1 MRFKIY
7 LKTIVLLA
15 VAAALR
21 FVIAARFLESENLLV
36 QLVSILACLVIGGV
50 VIYEVAKYVEEI
62 TSVLKDRTGLAG
74 GLLQAF
80 GTAFPDMAL
89 GITAAISSLSLVG
102 TNQLLAIQYAIVAA
116 STTFGSNIYNIAHAG
131 WCVYRQNKANSS
143 GQNIKMFPLIGFGT
157 VQPLSRH
164 NIKPKVV
171 EINTALSVLTALS
184 ALTAVTVLSMV
195 FFGKVGPIE
204 GIAGDLYQLK
214 WYIGVLMLAL
224 ILITLYAFRRN
235 YGSQEDSL
243 QNPFAK
249 FSLVELWPVLLIL
262 GAIILFSAEA
272 MVDSVIKFSDI
283 THIPAVVS
291 GLIVGIIGCLGEM
304 MVIHNYTVH
313 PKGRIGDAIVGVA
326 MDNVVTL
333 LGASVIA
340 IMGGIFLGGSSL
352 IAIFVLVLAAN
363 TVLMWQVARL
373 KDEYITSKDS

>member
-1 MRFKIY
+1 
-7 LKTIVLLA
+7 
-15 VAAALR
+15 
-21 FVIAARFLESENLLV
+21 
-36 QLVSILACLVIGGV
+36 
-50 VIYEVAKYVEEI
+50 
-62 TSVLKDRTGLAG
+62 
-74 GLLQAF
+74 
-80 GTAFPDMAL
+80 
-89 GITAAISSLSLVG
+89 
-102 TNQLLAIQYAIVAA
+102 
-116 STTFGSNIYNIAHAG
+116 
-131 WCVYRQNKANSS
+131 
-143 GQNIKMFPLIGFGT
+143 
-157 VQPLSRH
+157 
-164 NIKPKVV
+164 
-171 EINTALSVLTALS
+171 
-184 ALTAVTVLSMV
+184 
-195 FFGKVGPIE
+195 
-204 GIAGDLYQLK
+204 
-214 WYIGVLMLAL
+214 ML
-224 ILITLYAFRRN
+224 FR
-235 YGSQEDSL
+235 S
-243 QNPFAK
+243 
-249 FSLVELWPVLLIL
+249 IL